1 MPGEAAR
8 STAPTPGLSKQEEE
22 AETGCIPGPDKSRH
36 TSVSSASTPSDCAS
50 IPSPLTP
57 PQLSPSDSPEC
68 TSPFGPRLPK
78 RQQSRSG
85 DRPQPEGASNDCG
98 TDVKPRPGAACSV
111 NKYTR
116 GPYKRGYQPVKME
129 RIKVLIG
136 TEVESDYK
144 EPETLDAR
152 VVMGQEALLRN
163 VEAQVDGRT
172 GGLGEK
178 AKPTKD
184 KGSAADECSLGA
196 TATSNEA
203 GEGQNKEKEEEDT
216 QLDTGQERDYASEK
230 GLPVHERG
238 LVKEIPQELPG
249 LVQESKAPDSAET
262 DSLGITASLPEGEG
276 ETARSES
283 PQTQG
288 EVPSLLFSEPCCTS
302 GSQEAEPQRVD
313 VTQSLE
319 PDLYFTAPS
328 TPIKMVYSSHLKNH
342 SYCSPIP
349 SSPTEEL
356 PDLSESEGLCSPPTS
371 PSGSYITAEGSS
383 RTSSCNSTSP
393 SSSPNLIAEGE
404 LQEAPTCYVESL
416 SEIGDEERPNMD
428 KEPPGHFKP
437 DEPQLVENIGFTKE
451 VVAIHKCGQ
460 EVDKIKRETC
470 HPSWVTERDSNSPQ
484 RSSSSKSSSEDE
496 SEGSLEPPEELEP
509 EELTADEDQDLDL
522 EACVAEHFAALNAP
536 LSTEEDISPELSSP
550 CPFSHR
556 LATIDAGS
564 LTPATCSS
572 EISDTENNSP
582 CGETLSSASE
592 FPGSCVE
599 EIIGSDYMIPASLL
613 PFHANLVFQVDSMEI
628 TLFPTS
634 GEPGNDMDAY
644 AAGEEE
650 GDVDEGEDEGE
661 DEKKC
666 NEDINEE
673 DTSASF
679 MNSLSETSINEGV
692 DESFV
697 FQDDTE
703 ESSDSAS
710 YNEEEDERLYSTERH
725 AVMAENFP
733 GPNDPADSKEPKED
747 SLNLRGGSESESE
760 MEISTGFSD
769 TGDEQK
775 KTCTAPSL
783 VPDDALALKKI
794 EETGQEIEP
803 GSATVEPIKNNE
815 DQEDGT
821 GDRQEEAQAS
831 SLEME
836 TGEKCTEVSNAD
848 ASERLADAACVQVT
862 KNPFQVEMHQ
872 SILPEHSEIK
882 LPSEELAQALE
893 EGGELPVSGTE
904 CQVLENEVTA
914 CCEEIA
920 IEDVST
926 VEVKN
931 PDQQNANNT
940 EGTELKISLDE
951 TATNDLNK
959 GVPLL
964 SHPKDDQR
972 PSNIPVTAVSEIPS
986 NITDN
991 LTVIAS
997 DNLTPE
1003 ASLNQDN
1010 LAENQPCADET
1021 SLDHHYVAYAAY
1033 SMLAISP
1040 KKENSETNLSGKGA
1054 SLGSWESAIPLPD
1067 EQSCEYETES
1077 FLTCEMTHQTCTE
1090 PIESVNFGSIDAA
1103 TQEGNIHRSVDYN
1116 ELHEEEVVP
1125 DNSDSETGVIQSVL
1139 SNWKPIEEI
1148 SEAGGGEDES
1158 SHFVEDEEDH
1168 VQGTQGIPRNKALQ
1182 KTEVKKAEEEKCKD
1196 VSSEYSCAPSKAS
1209 VGTEST
1215 GFNILSRDKNKET
1228 EDQASPTSGQENQPS
1243 LSQEGS
1249 GLKVLDL
1256 VQEPL
1261 EVAGRDGEISPE
1273 TQPSQALETAQEL
1286 EENKTDPSE
1295 SPPKESCFELDLSDA
1310 QATGH
1315 NITTDAHQ
1323 EQIPAAK
1330 QSAGRSFLKEA
1341 VVDQAD
1347 LTEAPIEAYGS
1358 KDDPTVLEL
1367 NNEESIKYNKS
1378 EESFTLVGGSFG
1390 SFKPRQNPC
1399 DNKTD
1404 ESAVKMPVSESRGTG
1419 ESSKADYSQ
1428 PKVPEKQKSDPGFEK
1443 KDAKQVNSVAL
1454 LLEQDIEQTKSSS
1467 DFVRKD
1473 TEKPKKETPLDK
1485 QDCGPA
1491 KGDSNQKREDTKETK
1506 SGPAF
1511 EQEEKEKPEN
1521 ENPLAKQDPENAKSE
1536 TYLETVTNKQAK
1548 SDSGFEE
1555 QEKDQAKSVAQLE
1568 KANNEKPNSD
1578 TPNEKQDNEQT
1589 KCDSPLENE
1598 DIEQGK
1604 SETSYKDYE
1613 QSKDNTVFKK
1623 TESETCFE
1631 EEPNTEQGKSDASL
1645 KKDDNG
1651 NTSEAMKCQSK
1662 EDPGHQSD
1670 SMDTVSSTS
1679 SSILEAETH
1688 LEKKD
1693 QDQEDSMVLQESEEV
1708 ATDRKVA
1715 LDREPSESAGR
1726 NHSVVSQ
1733 LSTSEDQN
1741 DHFSSERH
1749 GEAGPVDGGHVT
1761 EQQGGVQK
1769 IPKTLEETSYNEES
1783 PDKGTSELGQH
1794 DKPDSLFRADISKK
1808 QAHGNREVKWNLDEG
1823 DVQEIPHLEEEIQSS
1838 CYAGS
1843 ATATAEKQVT
1853 FSSAHQIHSIWDNV
1867 SRIEESRGADE
1878 GSDELPRASPPHFPA
1893 ALCIPIQESQ
1903 CSPAALPHTAPS
1915 HTPSSPDTLPA
1926 SPSQSHPSVD
1936 SGSEPEESSLDP
1948 IQETHLAEDLAHHL
1962 LESVNSQSKSKASAK
1977 VESLD
1982 QTEYCTEEPCGLTQ
1996 SKISLECRM
2005 EKRLGST
2012 QTESSS
2018 SSEADLQFPC
2028 RDSPQVLPH
2037 KLPASVEQHK
2047 SDRGSA
2053 RQAQCEVTFNH
2064 KAGSCNDSDSDGS
2077 VPDLEEPEIQAPH
2090 PTQSQS
2096 QLSHSVGTG
2105 DESFNKAKQSRS
2117 EKKARKA
2124 MSKLGLR
2131 QVHGVTRITIR
2142 KSKNILFVI
2151 SKPDVFKSP
2160 ASDIYIVFGE
2170 AKIEDLSQQVHKAA
2184 AEKFKVPMEHS
2195 PLITET
2201 TPTLTIKEESE
2212 EEEEEVDETGLEI
2225 RDIEL
2230 VMAQA
2235 NVSRAKAVRALRHN
2249 KNDIVNAIMEL
2260 TM

>member
-8 STAPTPGLSKQEEE
+8 STAPTPGLSEQEEE
-22 AETGCIPGPDKSRH
+22 AETGCIPGPDKSCH

-78 RQQSRSG
+78 RQKSRSG

-98 TDVKPRPGAACSV
+98 TDVKPSPGAACSV

-116 GPYKRGYQPVKME
+116 GPCKRGYQPVKME
-129 RIKVLIG
+129 RIIVLIG

-144 EPETLDAR
+144 EPETIDAR

-163 VEAQVDGRT
+163 IEAQADGLT

-178 AKPTKD
+178 AKTTED
-184 KGSAADECSLGA
+184 KGSAADEYSLGA
-196 TATSNEA
+196 TTISNES
-203 GEGQNKEKEEEDT
+203 GEGQKKEEEEEDT
-216 QLDTGQERDYASEK
+216 QLDTGHCVSEK
-230 GLPVHERG
+230 GLPEHGRG
-238 LVKEIPQELPG
+238 LVKEIPQVLPG

-276 ETARSES
+276 ETVQSES

-302 GSQEAEPQRVD
+302 GSQEAEPQRVG

-319 PDLYFTAPS
+319 SDLFFTAPS
-328 TPIKMVYSSHLKNH
+328 TPIKVVYSSHLKNN
-342 SYCSPIP
+342 SYCSPTP
-349 SSPTEEL
+349 SSPAEEI

-428 KEPPGHFKP
+428 KDSPGNLKP
-437 DEPQLVENIGFTKE
+437 GEPQLVENTDFTKE
-451 VVAIHKCGQ
+451 VVAIHKSGQ
-460 EVDKIKRETC
+460 EVDKIKREIC
-470 HPSWVTERDSNSPQ
+470 HPSWVTERDRDSPQ

-522 EACVAEHFAALNAP
+522 ETCVAEHFAALNAP
-536 LSTEEDISPELSSP
+536 LSIEEDISPELSSP
-550 CPFSHR
+550 CPFSHQ
-556 LATIDAGS
+556 LSTIDAGS

-613 PFHANLVFQVDSMEI
+613 PFNANLVFQVDSMEI

-666 NEDINEE
+666 NDDINEE

-697 FQDDTE
+697 YQDDTE

-733 GPNDPADSKEPKED
+733 GPNDPADSKEPKAE
-747 SLNLRGGSESESE
+747 SLNSTGGSESESE
-760 MEISTGFSD
+760 MEISTGLSD

-775 KTCTAPSL
+775 ETCTAPSL
-783 VPDDALALKKI
+783 VSDDALSLKKI

-803 GSATVEPIKNNE
+803 DSATVEPIKNNE
-815 DQEDGT
+815 DQEDDT
-821 GDRQEEAQAS
+821 DDREEEAQAS

-836 TGEKCTEVSNAD
+836 TGEKCAEVSSAD
-848 ASERLADAACVQVT
+848 ASERLTDAACIQVT
-862 KNPFQVEMHQ
+862 KNSFQVEMHQ
-872 SILPEHSEIK
+872 SILAEHSEMK
-882 LPSEELAQALE
+882 LPAEELAQALE
-893 EGGELPVSGTE
+893 EGRVPSVSGTQ
-904 CQVLENEVTA
+904 CQVLENENAA

-920 IEDVST
+920 IENVST

-940 EGTELKISLDE
+940 EVTEPKISLDE

-964 SHPKDDQR
+964 SHNKDDQR

-991 LTVIAS
+991 LTVISS

-1021 SLDHHYVAYAAY
+1021 SLDHHYVSYAAY

-1054 SLGSWESAIPLPD
+1054 SLGSWESAIPLPP
-1067 EQSCEYETES
+1067 EQSCEFETES
-1077 FLTCEMTHQTCTE
+1077 FLTCEMTHQTHTE
-1090 PIESVNFGSIDAA
+1090 PIESENFGSIDAA
-1103 TQEGNIHRSVDYN
+1103 TQEGNIDHSVDYN
-1116 ELHEEEVVP
+1116 EIHEEELVP
-1125 DNSDSETGVIQSVL
+1125 DNSDSETGVMQSVL
-1139 SNWKPIEEI
+1139 SNWKSIEEI
-1148 SEAGGGEDES
+1148 SEAGGGEDGS
-1158 SHFVEDEEDH
+1158 SHFLEDEEDH
-1168 VQGTQGIPRNKALQ
+1168 VQGTQVALQ
-1182 KTEVKKAEEEKCKD
+1182 EIEVNTAEEEKCKY
-1196 VSSEYSCAPSKAS
+1196 VISEHSCAPSKAS
-1209 VGTEST
+1209 VGPEST
-1215 GFNILSRDKNKET
+1215 RFNILSRDENKEI
-1228 EDQASPTSGQENQPS
+1228 EDQASPTSGQENQPPV
-1243 LSQEGS
+1243 SQEES
-1249 GLKVLDL
+1249 VLKVLD
-1256 VQEPL
+1256 VVPESL
-1261 EVAGRDGEISPE
+1261 EVADRDGEMSPE
-1273 TQPSQALETAQEL
+1273 TELSQTLETAQEL
-1286 EENKTDPSE
+1286 EENKTDSFE
-1295 SPPKESCFELDLSDA
+1295 SPPRQSCFELDLSDA
-1310 QATGH
+1310 QETGH
-1315 NITTDAHQ
+1315 NITTDACQ

-1330 QSAGRSFLKEA
+1330 QSAGRSSLKED
-1341 VVDQAD
+1341 VVDQPD
-1347 LTEAPIEAYGS
+1347 LTEAPTEAYGS
-1358 KDDPTVLEL
+1358 KDEPTVLEL
-1367 NNEESIKYNKS
+1367 NNEESIRYNKS
-1378 EESFTLVGGSFG
+1378 EASFILVGGSFG

-1399 DNKTD
+1399 DNITD
-1404 ESAVKMPVSESRGTG
+1404 ESAVKTPVLEIRGTG
-1419 ESSKADYSQ
+1419 ESSRVDYSQ
-1428 PKVPEKQKSDPGFEK
+1428 PKVPEKQKSDSGFEK
-1443 KDAKQVNSVAL
+1443 KDTKQVNSVAL
-1454 LLEQDIEQTKSSS
+1454 LLEQDIKQTKCSS

-1473 TEKPKKETPLDK
+1473 TEKPKRETPLDK

-1491 KGDSNQKREDTKETK
+1491 KGDSNQEREDTKKTK
-1506 SGPAF
+1506 SGSAF
-1511 EQEEKEKPEN
+1511 EIEEKEKPKN
-1521 ENPLAKQDPENAKSE
+1521 ENPLAKQDPENGKSE
-1536 TYLETVTNKQAK
+1536 TYLETEDNKQAK
-1548 SDSGFEE
+1548 SDSGYEE
-1555 QEKDQAKSVAQLE
+1555 QEKDQAKRVAQLE
-1568 KANNEKPNSD
+1568 KANNEKPKSD
-1578 TPNEKQDNEQT
+1578 TPNEKQDYEQT
-1589 KCDSPLENE
+1589 QSDSPLENE

-1604 SETSYKDYE
+1604 SEASYKDYE

-1623 TESETCFE
+1623 ADCETCFE
-1631 EEPNTEQGKSDASL
+1631 EDPNTEQGKSDASL
-1645 KKDDNG
+1645 KKEDNG
-1651 NTSEAMKCQSK
+1651 NTSEAIKCHS
-1662 EDPGHQSD
+1662 EEEPGHQSD
-1670 SMDTVSSTS
+1670 SMDTISSTS
-1679 SSILEAETH
+1679 SSILESETH
-1688 LEKKD
+1688 LEKND
-1693 QDQEDSMVLQESEEV
+1693 PDREDSMVLQESEEI
-1708 ATDRKVA
+1708 ATDRIIA
-1715 LDREPSESAGR
+1715 LDRESSESAGG

-1733 LSTSEDQN
+1733 LSTSEDQY

-1749 GEAGPVDGGHVT
+1749 GKAGPVHGGHVI
-1761 EQQGGVQK
+1761 EQQGGVEK

-1783 PDKGTSELGQH
+1783 PDEETSELGQH
-1794 DKPDSLFRADISKK
+1794 DKPDNFFRADISKK
-1808 QAHGNREVKWNLDEG
+1808 QAHGNREVKCNPDEG
-1823 DVQEIPHLEEEIQSS
+1823 DVQEIPHLEEDIQSS
-1838 CYAGS
+1838 CNAGN
-1843 ATATAEKQVT
+1843 ATATVEKQVT
-1853 FSSAHQIHSIWDNV
+1853 VSSAHQIHSIWDNV
-1867 SRIEESRGADE
+1867 SRIEESQGADE
-1878 GSDELPRASPPHFPA
+1878 GSEELPKASPPHFPA
-1893 ALCIPIQESQ
+1893 ALCIQVQEPQ
-1903 CSPAALPHTAPS
+1903 CSSAALPHTGPS
-1915 HTPSSPDTLPA
+1915 HTA

-1948 IQETHLAEDLAHHL
+1948 IQETHLAEDLVHHL
-1962 LESVNSQSKSKASAK
+1962 QESMNSQNKSKASAK

-1982 QTEYCTEEPCGLTQ
+1982 QTEYCTEEPRGLTQ

-2005 EKRLGST
+2005 EKCLGST

-2018 SSEADLQFPC
+2018 SSEPDLQFPC
-2028 RDSPQVLPH
+2028 RDSPHVLPQ

-2047 SDRGSA
+2047 SHRGSV

-2064 KAGSCNDSDSDGS
+2064 KAAGSCNDSDSDGS
-2077 VPDLEEPEIQAPH
+2077 VADLEEPEVQAPH

-2096 QLSHSVGTG
+2096 QLSQSVGTG

-2212 EEEEEVDETGLEI
+2212 EEEEVDETGLEV